1 MARCA
6 NCDKIILFGGR
17 RYGSERCCSNRC
29 LLRLLTKAQG
39 QEPDLS
45 AVSEVILELRDDVD
59 ALMAEMSQQRAALAD
74 VVERMDFLERALV
87 QSRDNAPE
95 RKELGD

>member
-1 MARCA
+1 
-6 NCDKIILFGGR
+6 
-17 RYGSERCCSNRC
+17 
-29 LLRLLTKAQG
+29 
-39 QEPDLS
+39 
-45 AVSEVILELRDDVD
+45 VD